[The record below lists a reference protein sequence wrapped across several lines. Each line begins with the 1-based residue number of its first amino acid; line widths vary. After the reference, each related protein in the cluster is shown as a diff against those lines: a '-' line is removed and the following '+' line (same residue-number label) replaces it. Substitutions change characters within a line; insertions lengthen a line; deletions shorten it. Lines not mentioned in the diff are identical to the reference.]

1 MKRRN
6 FLSQVA
12 ASLASVPLVSPA
24 RIAGSIPG
32 SAGPGEPIRVNS
44 ARQLFVDNLLIAE
57 AQGVRLTVNRPA
69 PTGERCLVGAQ
80 PWESLMVNGYNSVME
95 DEGILKLWYDA
106 IASDGSRWTC
116 YATSQDG
123 IHWEKPLLGIVPF
136 DGNNDTN
143 IVFPPERMTHEPN
156 CVFKDTNPAC
166 RPEER
171 YKMVASLHPPGM
183 AKGTYV
189 AASPDGLHW
198 KLMKDS
204 PAFRDSDTNNICFF
218 DNRLGRYVSYVRVWA
233 PMRMVGRCEFDDITD
248 WGKAEPVFSYDAQD
262 FQGLDPEIF
271 STTAFAPGG
280 SKMKWKPPM
289 DFYNSSAWKYPRA
302 EDVYLMFPSAYY
314 HYQAEWA
321 RRRGTDDPANDG
333 PLDIQFAISRDGK
346 TWNRPDR
353 QPFIRLGVAA
363 GFASA
368 TAYMAAG
375 AICRPDEI
383 WLYHSAS
390 DHSHGNYDAA
400 RDKFLGT
407 ITRAR
412 LRLDGFVSVDSEYT
426 GGEFTTPP
434 LLFSGGQLTLNVDTS
449 AGGHVR
455 VELRKESGS
464 ALAGF
469 SAEECDPIN
478 GNFIQK
484 VVSWRG
490 GSPLSAWAGK
500 PIRLR
505 FAMRDTK
512 LYSFKFD

>member
-1 MKRRN
+1 MRR
-6 FLSQVA
+6 
-12 ASLASVPLVSPA
+12 
-24 RIAGSIPG
+24 
-32 SAGPGEPIRVNS
+32 EPIPVNS
-44 ARQLFVDNLLIAE
+44 SRQLFIDDSLIAE
-57 AQGVRLTVNRPA
+57 GRGVALTLNRPIS
-69 PTGERCLVGAQ
+69 TGERCVTAAK
-80 PWESLMVNGYNSVME
+80 PWEGLMVNGYNSVME
-95 DEGILKLWYDA
+95 DDGTLKMWYDA

-116 YATSQDG
+116 YATTQDG
-123 IHWEKPLLGIVPF
+123 ILWEKPNLGIIPF
-136 DGNNDTN
+136 DGNRNTN
-143 IVFPPERMTHEPN
+143 IVFPPQRMTHEPN

-166 RPEER
+166 RAEEK

-204 PAFRDSDTNNICFF
+204 PAFRDSDTNNVCFF
-218 DNRLGRYVSYVRVWA
+218 DNRIGRYVGYVRMWA

-248 WGKAEPVFSYDAQD
+248 WGREEAVFSYDAED
-262 FQGLDPEIF
+262 LQGLDPEIF
-271 STTAFAPGG
+271 SKTAFAPGG
-280 SKMKWKPPM
+280 SKLKSKPAM

-314 HYQAEWA
+314 HYQADWA
-321 RRRGTDDPANDG
+321 KRRGTSDPAIDG
-333 PLDIQFAISRDGK
+333 RLDIQFAASRDGK
-346 TWNRPDR
+346 TWKRPDR
-353 QPFIRLGVAA
+353 HPFIRLGLAE

-368 TAYMAAG
+368 TAYMAVG
-375 AICRPDEI
+375 AVCRPDEI

-400 RDKFLGT
+400 RDKLMGT

-412 LRLDGFVSVDSEYT
+412 LRLDGVVSMDAEYT

-434 LLFSGGQLTLNVDTS
+434 LLYSGNQLTLNTDTS

-455 VELRKESGS
+455 VEVQNGSGQP
-464 ALAGF
+464 LPGL

-484 VVSWRG
+484 VISWHG
-490 GSPLSAWAGK
+490 NPPLQPWAGK
-500 PIRLR
+500 PVRLR
-505 FAMRDTK
+505 FVMRDAK